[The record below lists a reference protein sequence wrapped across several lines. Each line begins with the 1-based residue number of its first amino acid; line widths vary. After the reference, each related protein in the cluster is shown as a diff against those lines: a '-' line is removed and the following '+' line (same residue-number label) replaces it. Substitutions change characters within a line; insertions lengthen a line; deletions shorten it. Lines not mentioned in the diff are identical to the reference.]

1 MRGALV
7 KDVRL
12 PQALM
17 PEVVLNCDRDDPGQ
31 RGHNVEAIQQALAR
45 FAAPADQAL
54 YPRSALSTYL
64 AFDALIAHGDRHDR
78 NWAVH
83 VPPLETKYVEAL
95 CPSFDH
101 AASLG
106 FTLTD
111 QTPLSICTTGELP
124 LLLWRHRVAAPT
136 RWRAFLPRLRRV
148 NDRAPVAPA

>member
-17 PEVVLNCDRDDPGQ
+17 PEVVLNCDRDDPG
-31 RGHNVEAIQQALAR
+31 NVGTTSRRSSRRLLGSQHLPTKR
-45 FAAPADQAL
+45 S

-64 AFDALIAHGDRHDR
+64 VFDALIAHGDRHDR

-111 QTPLSICTTGELP
+111 QTPAQHLHDG
-124 LLLWRHRVAAPT
+124 
-136 RWRAFLPRLRRV
+136 
-148 NDRAPVAPA
+148 